1 MRMKIISL
9 FQSEKVLLHKAK
21 SGNREAQKAL
31 YEQYA
36 PKMLATCR
44 RYIKDLH
51 FAEDVMIEGFVKVFH
66 NLHHFR
72 SAGSFEGW
80 IRRIMIREAIDFLRK
95 RQFVVFDQEHYEFQ
109 NSSYHSGDALELEQ
123 LEELIE
129 QLPDGYRLVF
139 VLYAI
144 EGFKHSEIAQMLDIT
159 EGTSKSQLF
168 KARRILQE
176 QIKANELSRYGT
188 R

>member
-1 MRMKIISL
+1 MKMKIISL
-9 FQSEKVLLHKAK
+9 FQSEKALLRKAK

-31 YEQYA
+31 YDQYA
-36 PKMLATCR
+36 PMMLATCR

-51 FAEDVMIEGFVKVFH
+51 FAEDVMIEGFVKVFK
-66 NLHHFR
+66 NLHSFR
-72 SAGSFEGW
+72 WQGSFEGW
-80 IRRIMIREAIDFLRK
+80 MRRIMIREAIDFLRK
-95 RQFVVFDQEHYEFQ
+95 RQFVVFDQEQYAFQ
-109 NSSYHSGDALELEQ
+109 SSSYQPGDSLELEQ
-123 LEELIE
+123 LEELID
-129 QLPDGYRLVF
+129 QLPEGYRLVF

-144 EGFKHSEIAQMLDIT
+144 EGYKHAEIAQMLEIT

-176 QIKANELSRYGT
+176 QIQANELSRYGT